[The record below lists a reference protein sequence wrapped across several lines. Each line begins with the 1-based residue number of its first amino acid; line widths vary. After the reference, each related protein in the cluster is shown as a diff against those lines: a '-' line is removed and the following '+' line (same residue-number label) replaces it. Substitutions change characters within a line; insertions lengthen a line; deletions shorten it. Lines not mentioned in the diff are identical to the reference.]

1 MASSLL
7 TIRSL
12 DAFYGRAHVL
22 HKVSLPVDRGD
33 IVAVLGRNGVGKT
46 TLLKSIMGIEVT
58 RRGEILFRDEDISRL
73 KPHEIAKR
81 GIFYVPDDAGLFPG
95 MSVMDNLRLAAGK
108 KNFSIE
114 PLEDIYPE
122 IKGLL
127 NRRADLLSGGE
138 RKIVSILRSLLTGS
152 EVLLLDEPTEG
163 VMPLMVKR
171 IHSMLDTLKRR
182 GMTIILIESGTKL
195 QHIMGIA
202 TKISVMSSGRI
213 VYFGEREKAEGE
225 LDIIKKHLFV

>member
-7 TIRSL
+7 TIKGL
-12 DAFYGRAHVL
+12 DAFYGKAHVL
-22 HKVSLPVDRGD
+22 HNIGFTVDRGD

-58 RRGEILFRDEDISRL
+58 RKGEILFRDEDISKL
-73 KPHEIAKR
+73 KTHEIARR
-81 GIFYVPDDAGLFPG
+81 GIFYMPDDTGLFPG

-108 KNFSIE
+108 KNFPIE
-114 PLEDIYPE
+114 PLEEIYPE
-122 IKGLL
+122 IRGLL
-127 NRRADLLSGGE
+127 SRKADLLSGGE

-152 EVLLLDEPTEG
+152 ELLLLDEPTEG

-171 IHSMLDTLKRR
+171 IYSMLDTLRR
-182 GMTIILIESGTKL
+182 KGMTILFIEPGTKL

-202 TKISVMSSGRI
+202 TKISVMNGGRI

-225 LDIIKKHLFV
+225 LDIIKRHLFV